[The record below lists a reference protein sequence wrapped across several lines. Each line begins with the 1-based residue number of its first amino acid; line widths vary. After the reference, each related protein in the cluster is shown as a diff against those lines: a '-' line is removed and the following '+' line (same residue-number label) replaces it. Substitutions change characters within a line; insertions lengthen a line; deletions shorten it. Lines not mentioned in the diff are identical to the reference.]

1 MKGPLLTRL
10 SLQGLHQAPPQQLG
24 AIRLVPLLRDRVLGD
39 LRLGRRHYDALA
51 VVSVDSQID
60 EPGRKYVSYVPHAL
74 VMSWTQD
81 GSPVTACGTQLEET
95 DAGPSPP
102 PSGPRRPVPPARPA
116 RPVRPV
122 QLLHRMAQREGDR
135 RLRFLPLHLAMEG
148 FLSLFF
154 GGPDIAWSEYAK
166 QALRH
171 GLSPRWETSV
181 PGRAVPLLEDALRV
195 FEIHEGQCGV
205 LFYVADALASA
216 FVVPHPADYRLLHR
230 TLVEDFYGEL
240 VYHYARQYDTV
251 VPLVSEHT
259 GARPQSLAELR
270 AVFEKAQQPWRGL
283 SDLLAGRLLGC
294 EVQSTRVYRAGDFL
308 LQRFITRLRLEEDN
322 HIGEA
327 ITRADGELEYLKS
340 YRLSV
345 AQARRAYLLQV
356 LATHKWSLDAAARS
370 VNQDVPQFSARL
382 VSAGFGYLLS
392 EPVLR
397 LARKA
402 R

>member
-1 MKGPLLTRL
+1 MKEPLLTRL
-10 SLQGLHQAPPQQLG
+10 SFQGLHQAPPQQLG
-24 AIRLVPLLRDRVLGD
+24 AIRLVPLLRTRVLGD

-81 GSPVTACGTQLEET
+81 GSPVTACGTQLEEN

-102 PSGPRRPVPPARPA
+102 SGARRPVK
-116 RPVRPV
+116 PV
-122 QLLHRMAQREGDR
+122 QLLHRMVQREADR
-135 RLRFLPLHLAMEG
+135 RLRFLPLYLAMEG
-148 FLSLFF
+148 FLSMFF
-154 GGPDIAWSEYAK
+154 GGPDIAWSEYSK

-171 GLSPRWETSV
+171 GLSPRWETSA

-205 LFYVADALASA
+205 LLYVADALASA

-230 TLVEDFYGEL
+230 TLIEDFYGEL
-240 VYHYARQYDTV
+240 VYQYARLYKTV
-251 VPLVSEHT
+251 VPLTSEHT

-270 AVFEKAQQPWRGL
+270 AVFEQAQQQWRGL
-283 SDLLAGRLLGC
+283 SELLAGRLLGC

-308 LQRFITRLRLEEDN
+308 LQRFITRLRLEDDN

-327 ITRADGELEYLKS
+327 ITRADGELEYLKT
-340 YRLSV
+340 YRLSA

-356 LATHKWSLDAAARS
+356 LAAHKWSLDAAARS
-370 VNQDVPQFSARL
+370 VNQNVQQFSSRL